1 MEIQFGSAKPG
12 VDKTDHLLVAL
23 YALELVHGVFK
34 EDIGRIDAVGL
45 VRWEA
50 LIVFFENLQNVHGE
64 LIYPVNLKSVGCVN
78 EV

>member
-1 MEIQFGSAKPG
+1 MNLQQIQFGIAKPG
-12 VDKTDHLLVAL
+12 VDKTNHLLVTI

-50 LIVFFENLQNVHGE
+50 LIVLCENLQNVH
-64 LIYPVNLKSVGCVN
+64 
-78 EV
+78 